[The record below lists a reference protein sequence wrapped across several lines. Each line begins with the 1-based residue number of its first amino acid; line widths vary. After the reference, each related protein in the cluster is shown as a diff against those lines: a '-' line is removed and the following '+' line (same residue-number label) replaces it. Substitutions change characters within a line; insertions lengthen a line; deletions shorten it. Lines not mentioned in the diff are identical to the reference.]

1 LPAFSDLTSVSFC
14 KYLEFRVWILSV
26 GGKSGPGYARK
37 KVRELKRKGQKEKEK
52 NKRHIC

>member
-1 LPAFSDLTSVSFC
+1 
-14 KYLEFRVWILSV
+14 LEFRVWILSV